1 MAKWTPKHEAPA
13 PLEGPIV
20 PTIIGGTIVWLVLFV
35 VQLPFY
41 GWYEDHGHTWWIWT
55 CLAGGGLGFIGIY
68 YVRRRDAAIK
78 RDAAR
83 KAEEEAAGPG
93 TTAPGAAGPGTAGPE
108 TAGPGTA
115 EPSKTG
121 ADAAGSRAA
130 ESEDDDVTARPTTG

>member
-20 PTIIGGTIVWLVLFV
+20 PTIIGGTILWLVLFV

-68 YVRRRDAAIK
+68 YVRRRDTAIK

-93 TTAPGAAGPGTAGPE
+93 TTASGAAGPE
-108 TAGPGTA
+108 TAGPETA
-115 EPSKTG
+115 ESTKTG
-121 ADAAGSRAA
+121 PEAAGSRAA
-130 ESEDDDVTARPTTG
+130 ESEDDDVTARPATG

>member
-20 PTIIGGTIVWLVLFV
+20 PTIIGGTILWLVLFV

-83 KAEEEAAGPG
+83 KAEEEAAEPG
-93 TTAPGAAGPGTAGPE
+93 TTASGAAE
-108 TAGPGTA
+108 PGTA
-115 EPSKTG
+115 EPPKTG
-121 ADAAGSRAA
+121 TETAGSRAA
-130 ESEDDDVTARPTTG
+130 EPEDDDVTARPATG

>member
-1 MAKWTPKHEAPA
+1 MAKWTPKHEAPE

-20 PTIIGGTIVWLVLFV
+20 PTIIGGTILWLVLFV

-83 KAEEEAAGPG
+83 RAPAEAEAAK
-93 TTAPGAAGPGTAGPE
+93 AAE
-108 TAGPGTA
+108 A
-115 EPSKTG
+115 EARAKATK
-121 ADAAGSRAA
+121 ADRIAAEA
-130 ESEDDDVTARPTTG
+130 ESESDDVSAGPTTN

>member
-1 MAKWTPKHEAPA
+1 MAKWIPKHEAPA

-20 PTIIGGTIVWLVLFV
+20 PTIIGGTILWLVLFV
-35 VQLPFY
+35 VQIPFY

-93 TTAPGAAGPGTAGPE
+93 TTTSRTATSGDAGPE
-108 TAGPGTA
+108 AA
-115 EPSKTG
+115 EPPKTG
-121 ADAAGSRAA
+121 TEATGSRAA
-130 ESEDDDVTARPTTG
+130 EPEDDDVTARPATG

>member
-1 MAKWTPKHEAPA
+1 MAKWIPKHKAPE

-20 PTIIGGTIVWLVLFV
+20 PTIIGGTILWLVLFV

-41 GWYEDHGHTWWIWT
+41 GWYEDHGHEWWVWT

-83 KAEEEAAGPG
+83 QAAADAETGTDAGTETDTEAG
-93 TTAPGAAGPGTAGPE
+93 TKNNPE
-108 TAGPGTA
+108 TKTETGTEA
-115 EPSKTG
+115 EAETG
-121 ADAAGSRAA
+121 AEA
-130 ESEDDDVTARPTTG
+130 VPKPLPKPTRLM

>member
-1 MAKWTPKHEAPA
+1 MAKWTPKHEAPE

-20 PTIIGGTIVWLVLFV
+20 PTIIGGTILWLVLFV

-41 GWYEDHGHTWWIWT
+41 GWYEDHGHTWWVWT

-83 KAEEEAAGPG
+83 KA
-93 TTAPGAAGPGTAGPE
+93 
-108 TAGPGTA
+108 TA
-115 EPSKTG
+115 EAEADETG
-121 ADAAGSRAA
+121 ETDGTGGTGETEAG
-130 ESEDDDVTARPTTG
+130 DVEARPATN